1 MAQIDTGS
9 PAARGRATNHEL
21 PLVPFID
28 FLLCLVSFLLITAV
42 WSQMAP
48 CSTSRRESTCRT
60 GDPRRCT
67 SQPSWWPG

>member
-9 PAARGRATNHEL
+9 HSTKRRETNQEL

-42 WSQMAP
+42 
-48 CSTSRRESTCRT
+48 
-60 GDPRRCT
+60 
-67 SQPSWWPG
+67 